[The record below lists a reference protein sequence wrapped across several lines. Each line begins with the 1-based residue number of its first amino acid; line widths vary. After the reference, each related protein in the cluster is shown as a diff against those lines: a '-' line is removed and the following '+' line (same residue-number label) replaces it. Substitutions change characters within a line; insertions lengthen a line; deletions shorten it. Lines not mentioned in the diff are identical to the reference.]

1 MLNTKVMSASKS
13 GSDITVSVESA
24 KDPSKKEE
32 LSCDTLLVCIGR
44 RPYTQNLGLEVG
56 LIIMELFCMYLSRRV
71 LKVHSLLFQ
80 NITSCFV

>member
-1 MLNTKVMSASKS
+1 MLNTKVMSATKS

-56 LIIMELFCMYLSRRV
+56 VIIIGNVFYVYEDVC
-71 LKVHSLLFQ
+71 
-80 NITSCFV
+80 